1 MRNFK
6 LLFFLLTCL
15 SLKMP
20 SMNAQNWITNDYQT
34 EWEAIEKL
42 ERDGMAKFAY
52 EQVSKLLERAKSD
65 QNPPQIVKAMLHKGR
80 NIMQFEPEGWFQTI
94 KSWRDEEK
102 NAAFPTNV
110 ILQSMLGEILH
121 SYVQN
126 NRWKLRD
133 RKDTDDRDLT
143 DFRTWSIAQLEAES
157 QRYYALSVANE
168 NAQKIDIQG
177 INALTSKPMNTDLLR
192 PTLYDFLAFRALEYF
207 SNEGNYLT
215 EPAYRFELNTE
226 GSLSAAETFVNQ
238 NFESRDSTSQKWF
251 AIKLYQN
258 LIRFHLNDKNP
269 TALIHADLM
278 RLKFAYNNAVLENKK
293 ELYQKALENL
303 LQRYENQAGMV
314 EISGILAQLYMQRAR
329 GYQPNPDEIGKWD
342 FKTAKEICEKAIK
355 KYPKSHGSSACR
367 SLLDEITDKNLL
379 LRNEKVWLPN
389 KPILAALEFR
399 NVATTHVRLVRLK
412 DRNWNEKYV
421 EDYERTEKELQFLLN
436 QSPLQSFTL
445 DLPNEGDFRM
455 KQTEFKIEALPLGH
469 YAIVIAD
476 NMAFSPEKGGVV
488 AFSEFSVSSLALQY
502 ITQPNENKVLLVTTD
517 RETGKPLKNVV
528 IEFWKSVYRKNRYVS
543 VKSGSTMSDEQGF
556 ASYKSKGEYENI
568 EFRLMKGK
576 DTLWADDQTS
586 AYYYGKPD
594 RKRAQVT
601 QIHFFTDRKIYRPSQ
616 TIYFKGIAV
625 QNDSANMPHIVPN
638 LAVDVV
644 LKNANWQEVKRM
656 TLTTNEYGTFQGS
669 FAAPSGGLMGN
680 MTISIENGKREGG
693 VSGQISVR
701 VEEYKR
707 PKFEVKIEPTEGVFV
722 VEKEVTFKGNAKA
735 YSGSNVDG
743 AKVKYR
749 IERTARFP
757 YMYDWRY
764 FSYYQSKPSVVMTHG
779 ETVTDG
785 QGNFKI
791 PFQALADK
799 SISAKQKPVFTYKI
813 FVDVTDLNGETHSA
827 QGSLSAGY
835 HSLDLDVEN
844 VEVAQKNQLENLSIT
859 TQNLNGQP
867 IATAITIK
875 LQQLNSP
882 AKPFLN
888 RYWEKPTVFLI
899 NKNDFKKDFPQFA
912 YGDEDAQETWAIKKE
927 VGNETINT
935 DNGKAALSFGRYS
948 LEAGTYRLTVTAKD
962 PLSND
967 TLTIVRHIT
976 IYDINSSHAPSHLT
990 FFHRQEKN
998 NLEPQEKATLHLG
1011 TADASLPI
1019 LVEWLRGEKTLS
1031 REWLT
1036 IKGLHKVSYKIS
1048 EQDRGGLSCR
1058 LTAVSQNRQFHES
1071 FYFAVPWSNKDLKL
1085 EISSFRDKLLP
1096 ASKEEWRIKISGK
1109 DKDKVAAELL
1119 TTMYDASLDALVGSP
1134 NAWSLG
1140 LYPSNGHNSNHFAS
1154 NSFGIGRVETLSKN
1168 PKDAPNEEGRSYRAL
1183 EWHGFLYG
1191 YHRYGEAV
1199 FSRSAPPAGRAD
1211 AMETPRPMKS
1221 MKKKAMPEPTAAV
1234 MAADAAPAPLVEK
1247 QKNEEI
1253 MADTIAQPTA
1263 EQPVQIR
1270 TNLNETVFFYP
1281 NLETDAE
1288 GNVIIKFTMGEALTK
1303 WRFMALAHTKNLEIG
1318 TLTREVVTQKDLM
1331 VFPNMPRF
1339 VREGDEIEM
1348 SAKISNLSKK
1358 ALEGKATLQLFDAAT
1373 LTPVDVLLGNLK
1385 NEVPFTVTE
1394 GGSAA
1399 VLWRVKVPK
1408 GGLNGLT
1415 CRVIAKA
1422 ENFSDGEETTLPVL
1436 TNRML
1441 VTETLPLSVR
1451 GGETRQYV
1459 LKNLEEN
1466 QSKTLTHHALTLEF
1480 TSNPAWY
1487 AVQSLPY
1494 LMEYPHECAEQM
1506 FSRLYANSLA
1516 THIANSHPKI
1526 KAVFEQWKG
1535 TAALESNL
1543 LKNQELKSAI
1553 LEETPWV
1560 LDAQNE
1566 SERKKRVGLLFDL
1579 NKMANEQERTL
1590 SRLAKRQSSN
1600 GGWSWFE
1607 GGRESW
1613 YITQHI
1619 VEGVG
1624 HLNKLGVDLQRSST
1638 QTAEMVRKAVGFID
1652 SEFLEYYKRLEEEV
1666 NRERAKWEDDHLSDM
1681 VLHYLYARSFFSFEK
1696 NKDIEK
1702 ARQYFV
1708 GQAEKY
1714 WNKRNVYAQGL
1725 IALTLQRDNKTA
1737 LAKTLVKSLA
1747 ERSVVDMER
1756 GMYWQSSWGY
1766 NFNELPIE
1774 TQALM
1779 IEVFDEITNDAKAVD
1794 DMRVWLL
1801 KNKQTN
1807 DWKTTKA
1814 TAAAIYALLLRG
1826 GNAWLTDDA
1835 TPTITLG
1842 AKTLDLSNV
1851 KREAGTG
1858 YFKMSLPTAD
1868 ITRETARVQVSNP
1881 NKTVAWGALYWQ
1893 YFEDLDN
1900 IKSFKE
1906 TPLKITKKYYKL
1918 QNTDKGE
1925 KSELISAKTLLER
1938 GDKVMVRIEI
1948 RVDRPME
1955 YVHLK
1960 DMRAAG
1966 LEPVNV
1972 LSRYKW
1978 QGGLGYY
1985 ESTRDVAT
1993 HFFIDYLPK
2002 GVYVFEY
2009 PLVINHRGDFS
2020 NGITTMQCMYAP
2032 EFSTHSAG
2040 GRLEVR

>member
-1 MRNFK
+1 MRNLK
-6 LLFFLLTCL
+6 LLLFLLTCL
-15 SLKMP
+15 GLKMP
-20 SMNAQNWITNDYQT
+20 AMNAQNWLTNDYQK
-34 EWEAIEKL
+34 EWEEIEKL
-42 ERDGMAKFAY
+42 ERDGMAKSAY
-52 EQVSKLLERAKSD
+52 EKVSKLLERATND
-65 QNPPQIVKAMLHKGR
+65 NNPPQIVKAMLHKGK
-80 NIMQFEPEGWFQTI
+80 NIAQFEPEGWFQTI
-94 KSWRDEEK
+94 KNWREEEK
-102 NAAFPTNV
+102 TAQFPVNV
-110 ILQSMLGEILH
+110 ILQSMLGEVLN
-121 SYVQN
+121 SYTQN

-133 RKDTDDRDLT
+133 RKNTDDRDLI
-143 DFRTWSIAQLEAES
+143 DFRTWSAEQLEAES

-168 NAQKIDIQG
+168 KTQTIDIQG
-177 INALTSKPMNTDLLR
+177 INALTSKPLNTDLLR
-192 PTLYDFLAFRALEYF
+192 PTLYDFLVFRALSYF

-226 GSLSAAETFVNQ
+226 GAFSAAEIFVNQ
-238 NFESRDSTSQKWF
+238 NFESRDSSSQKWL
-251 AIKLYQN
+251 ALKLYQA
-258 LIRFHLNDKNP
+258 LIRFHLKDANP
-269 TALIHADLM
+269 AALIDADLM
-278 RLKFAYNNAVLENKK
+278 RLQFVYNNAVLENKK
-293 ELYQKALENL
+293 DLYKKALENL

-314 EISGILAQLYMQRAR
+314 EISQHLATLYMQSAR
-329 GYQPNPDEIGKWD
+329 NYQPNPDEIGKWD
-342 FKTAKEICEKAIK
+342 FKIAKEICEKAIK
-355 KYPKSHGSSACR
+355 KFPKSHGIATCHN
-367 SLLDEITDKNLL
+367 LLNEITNKSLQVK
-379 LRNEKVWLPN
+379 NEKVWLPN
-389 KPILAALEFR
+389 KPILAGLDFR
-399 NVATTHVRLVRLK
+399 NMGSAHVRLVRLN
-412 DRNWNEKYV
+412 DRNWNEKFT
-421 EDYERTEKELQFLLN
+421 EDYQRTEKELQFLLN

-445 DLPNEGDFRM
+445 DFPNEGDFRAG
-455 KQTEFKIEALPLGH
+455 QTEFKLEALPLGH
-469 YAIVIAD
+469 YAVVVAD
-476 NMAFSPEKGGVV
+476 NMAFSPEKGGIVT
-488 AFSEFSVSSLALQY
+488 FSEFSVSALALQY
-502 ITQPNENKVLLVTTD
+502 VNDHHANKVLLVVTD

-528 IEFWKSVYRKNRYVS
+528 IEFWKSVYRKNKYAS

-556 ASYKSKGEYENI
+556 ASCKSKGEYENI

-576 DTLWADDQTS
+576 DTLWADDQ
-586 AYYYGKPD
+586 ANVYFYGKSD
-594 RKRAQVT
+594 RKTPQVT

-625 QNDSANMPHIVPN
+625 QNDSANMPHIRPN
-638 LAVDVV
+638 LTVDVV
-644 LKNANWQEVKRM
+644 FKNVNWQEVKRM
-656 TLTTNEYGTFQGS
+656 TLTTNEYGTLQGS
-669 FAAPSGGLMGN
+669 FVVPSGGLLGN
-680 MTISIENGKREGG
+680 MFITIENGKREGS
-693 VSGQISVR
+693 VSGQIWVK

-722 VEKEVTFKGNAKA
+722 VEKEITIKGNAKA
-735 YSGSNVDG
+735 YSGSSLDG

-749 IERTARFP
+749 IERTAHFP

-764 FSYYQSKPSVVMTHG
+764 VSYYQSKPSVVMTHG
-779 ETVTDG
+779 ETLTDV

-799 SISAKQKPVFTYKI
+799 SLSPKQKPVFTYKI
-813 FVDVTDLNGETHSA
+813 FVDVTDLNGETRSA
-827 QGSLSAGY
+827 QGSVSAGY

-844 VEVAQKNQLENLSIT
+844 LEIAQKSQLEKLNIT
-859 TQNLNGQP
+859 SQNLNGQP
-867 IATAITIK
+867 ISTAITVK
-875 LQQLNSP
+875 LQQLNTP
-882 AKPFLN
+882 AKPFIN
-888 RYWEKPTVFLI
+888 RYWEKPTVFLL

-912 YGDEDAQETWAIKKE
+912 YGEEDAQQTWTVKKDVGSETLK
-927 VGNETINT
+927 T
-935 DNGKAALSFGRYS
+935 DSSNGKTQLAFGRYN

-967 TLTIVRHIT
+967 TLLIVRHIT
-976 IYDINSSHAPSHLT
+976 IYDINSNHAPSHLA
-990 FFHRQEKN
+990 FFHQQEKTS
-998 NLEPQEKATLHLG
+998 LEPQEKATLHLG

-1019 LVEWLRGEKTLS
+1019 LVEWFHGNKTLS

-1036 IKGLHKVSYKIS
+1036 IKGLHKVNYKIS

-1058 LTAVSQNRQFHES
+1058 LTAVAQNRQYHAN

-1085 EISSFRDKLLP
+1085 EISTFRDKLLP

-1119 TTMYDASLDALVGSP
+1119 TTMYDASLDALVGSS
-1134 NAWSLG
+1134 NVWALG
-1140 LYPSNGHNSNHFAS
+1140 LYPSHGHNNNPFTS
-1154 NSFGIGRVETLSKN
+1154 NSFGIGRTEILSKN
-1168 PKDAPNEEGRSYRAL
+1168 ATDAISEEGRSYRDF
-1183 EWHGFLYG
+1183 EWKDFLYLYRNYEPIRIRG
-1191 YHRYGEAV
+1191 AATLDRLE
-1199 FSRSAPPAGRAD
+1199 SR
-1211 AMETPRPMKS
+1211 
-1221 MKKKAMPEPTAAV
+1221 PTAAPK
-1234 MAADAAPAPLVEK
+1234 MARKPKIEAMDMAGDAAPAPLSNTEK
-1247 QKNEEI
+1247 EQEVT
-1253 MADTIAQPTA
+1253 ADSMVQPQA

-1288 GNVIIKFTMGEALTK
+1288 GNVIVKFTMGEALTK

-1358 ALEGKATLQLFDAAT
+1358 ALNGKATLQLFDAAT
-1373 LTPVDVLLGNLK
+1373 LTPVDVLLSNVK

-1436 TNRML
+1436 SNRML

-1451 GGETRQYV
+1451 GGETRQYI

-1494 LMEYPHECAEQM
+1494 LMEYPHECAEQL

-1535 TAALESNL
+1535 TDALESNL

-1579 NKMANEQERTL
+1579 NKMANEQDRTL
-1590 SRLAKRQSSN
+1590 SRLAKRQSAN

-1619 VEGVG
+1619 AEGVG
-1624 HLNKLGVDLQRSST
+1624 HLSKLGVDLQRNNT
-1638 QTAEMVRKAVGFID
+1638 QTAAMVRKAVNFMD
-1652 SEFLEYYKRLEEEV
+1652 NEFLEYYKKLEESV
-1666 NRERAKWEDDHLSDM
+1666 NRGQAKWEDDHLADI
-1681 VLHYLYARSFFSFEK
+1681 VLHYLYARSFFNFEK
-1696 NKDIEK
+1696 DKDVEK

-1725 IALTLQRDNKTA
+1725 IALTFQRENKTA
-1737 LAKTLVKSLA
+1737 LAKTLVKSLS
-1747 ERSVVDMER
+1747 ERAVVDMER

-1794 DMRVWLL
+1794 DMRIWLL

-1826 GNAWLTDDA
+1826 GNSWLTDDA
-1835 TPTITLG
+1835 TPTISLG

-1881 NKTVAWGALYWQ
+1881 NKTVAWGAIYWQ

-1900 IKSFKE
+1900 IKSFRE
-1906 TPLKITKKYYKL
+1906 TPLKIAKKYYKL
-1918 QNTDKGE
+1918 KNTDRGE
-1925 KSELISAKTLLER
+1925 QSELITEKTVLER

-1966 LEPVNV
+1966 LEPINV

-2002 GVYVFEY
+2002 GVFVFEY
-2009 PLVINHRGDFS
+2009 PLVINHRGNFS

-2040 GRLEVR
+2040 GRLEVSK